1 MDVIVTDELVE
12 VRLAWWQKMLGLM
25 RNLTVRRSD
34 VSDVEV
40 EPDPIG
46 VAMRAGMKAG
56 LRLPWLYFV
65 ARTIRL
71 DQMFVVRRRVPALS
85 FRVANQPPLER
96 VMLSTRDAEAL
107 AEQLRAPVGR

>member
-1 MDVIVTDELVE
+1 MQVVVTEDSVE
-12 VRLAWWQKMLGLM
+12 VRLAWWQKMVGLM
-25 RNLTVRRSD
+25 RSITVPRTD

-40 EPDPIG
+40 EPDPVG

-85 FRVANQPPLER
+85 FRVANQGALER
-96 VMLSTRDAEAL
+96 VMVSTRDAEAL
-107 AEQLRAPVGR
+107 AERLRAPAGA